1 MILMTQKDN
10 IAISKKNC
18 GIEAIK
24 FVKEDMILGLG
35 SGSTVMSFIEALV
48 ARIKETGLNIY
59 GIPTSYDTMIAAR
72 SQGIQLL
79 SLHDVDSVDLAIDGA
94 DEVDPNNNLIKGAG
108 GAFTWEKIVASNAK
122 KFLVLIDYQKL
133 VSYLGIVSSVPVEV
147 LPIAYRQVIAKL
159 TSMGATP
166 TLRTGSGKLGPVITD
181 FGNLIVDAKFDQIQD
196 PIQLEHTLNHI
207 PGVLENGI
215 FATEKVKLLVGYPN
229 KVEERDFGT

>member
-1 MILMTQKDN
+1 MTQKNN

-24 FVKEDMILGLG
+24 FVKDGMILGLG

-48 ARIKETGLNIY
+48 ARIKKTGLKIY

-72 SQGIQLL
+72 TQGIQLL

-94 DEVDPNNNLIKGAG
+94 DEVDPKNNLIKGAG

-122 KFLVLIDYQKL
+122 KFLVLIDYQKI
-133 VSYLGIVSSVPVEV
+133 VSYLGMIASVPVEV
-147 LPIAYRQVIAKL
+147 LPIAYRQVTANL
-159 TSMGATP
+159 TSMGSIP

-196 PIQLEHTLNHI
+196 PIQLEHTINHI

-215 FATEKVKLLVGYPN
+215 FATKKAKILVGYPN
-229 KVEERDFGT
+229 KVEERGFDT